1 MNTQP
6 VLEIEMAEY
15 ENLKRL
21 MDTSILQDFV
31 EAHEEG
37 WSIEEL
43 DELFRDLH
51 HEGLTPINRNFVD
64 ILLGDIQ
71 LQYEIRENGY

>member
-31 EAHEEG
+31 EAHKEG
-37 WSIEEL
+37 WNIEEL
-43 DELFRDLH
+43 DELFRHLH
-51 HEGLTPINRNFVD
+51 HEGLTPINWAFVD

-71 LQYEIRENGY
+71 LQYEIRENEH